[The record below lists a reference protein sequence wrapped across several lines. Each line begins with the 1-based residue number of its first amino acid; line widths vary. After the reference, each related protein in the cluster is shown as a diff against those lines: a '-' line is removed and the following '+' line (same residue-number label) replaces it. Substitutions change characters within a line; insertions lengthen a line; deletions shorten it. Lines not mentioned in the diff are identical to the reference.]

1 MSEFR
6 RKSPRRSFSGT
17 VGILHKGHLLVNSC
31 LQVGEGGALIQG
43 QKQIERIEIGDPM
56 VLTLFFP
63 QIGGVVTQASCLYR
77 SEQGHI
83 GVSFSGLDVGFKKK
97 IREYVS
103 RRKE

>member
-17 VGILHKGHLLVNSC
+17 VGILHQGQLLINNC

-43 QKQIERIEIGDPM
+43 QKQIEKISVEDPIVM
-56 VLTLFFP
+56 TLFFP

-77 SEQGHI
+77 SEEGHI
-83 GVSFSGLDVGFKKK
+83 GVSFHGLDVGFKKK

-103 RRKE
+103 RRKD